1 MVLQHEG
8 PYRHGRRR
16 RAGVQSDR
24 HGRNVG
30 DVTQAQALLP
40 GQEEQAF
47 GDAGYIGVKKRP
59 EVRPGRGLAD
69 GHEGRQAPRARHVGP

>member
-1 MVLQHEG
+1 
-8 PYRHGRRR
+8 
-16 RAGVQSDR
+16 
-24 HGRNVG
+24 
-30 DVTQAQALLP
+30 VTQAQALLP